1 MPFPR
6 LKSTIR
12 LATAAVLFGTLTV
25 AGQAQDAATAP
36 AAPVP
41 QNTPETRPVPVL
53 NYAKPVS
60 HFPNPIGPYTS
71 RHLAPPNLANTSR
84 IDQLMHDGK
93 LYLSLNDA
101 IALALENNLD
111 IAIAR
116 YNLNIA
122 DTDVLRAKA
131 GASILGVNPG
141 VVQNTPGGGVG
152 GIGASAGA
160 STGGTSLGA
169 GGIGAG
175 TNGLVSST
183 LGLGP
188 AITSFDPVVTGT
200 LQEDH
205 FSQQASSIFQGVLPG
220 SSLVQ
225 NTGTVNFAY
234 NQAFQWG
241 MNLNVSFT
249 NTRQTTNSFFSS
261 LSPQLNSGFKMTLTQ
276 PLLQGFGFP
285 ANTRFIRIAKNNREL
300 SDVAFRLQIIDSVD
314 QIENIYWDLVYA
326 YENARVQNESLAFA
340 QKTLSDTKKQVEI
353 GSLAPIETVR
363 AQSTVA
369 QDQQLVTAAQTNL
382 QLEQLLMKNALT
394 RTLKDPTL
402 ATADVIPTSTMD
414 IPAQEPVVPTEDLIN
429 EALRHRAE
437 LVETRI
443 DLNSRDLS
451 NKAVRSALLPTLDL
465 FAYYGGAGVGG
476 NQNPVNVC
484 STPETLLQ
492 QEFGCASNAPGSL
505 ETITPTT
512 GIGNTLNQLVNS
524 TSPDK
529 GVGLQLNIPLRNRA
543 AQAVQIRSEL
553 EYRQAQMRLQ
563 QIENQVGIEIRNA
576 QYAVQQN
583 RASVDS
589 AQAAAELAR
598 QSLDAEQKKY
608 QFGTSTTTLVLQYQS
623 QLATSES
630 ALVNAT
636 VDYEKSRI
644 ELDRATGALLDHHG
658 ISIDDAARG
667 QVTHLPNVP
676 YVAPR
681 KDMPPPPQAAPAQQ
695 AQDGR
700 ASKTGAVHNRALF
713 FFLTILYN
721 ILCGPRPLHSL
732 RPAKME

>member
-1 MPFPR
+1 MPFAR
-6 LKSTIR
+6 LTSQIR
-12 LATAAVLFGTLTV
+12 LTTAAVLFGTLTL
-25 AGQAQDAATAP
+25 AGWAQEPP

-41 QNTPETRPVPVL
+41 QNTPETRPLPVS
-53 NYAKPVS
+53 NYSKPVS
-60 HFPNPIGPYTS
+60 HFPNPIGPYEP
-71 RHLAPPNLANTSR
+71 RHLAEPSLANTGR
-84 IDQLMHDGK
+84 IDQFMRDGK

-116 YNLNIA
+116 YTLNIA

-131 GASILGVNPG
+131 GAAILGTPVG
-141 VVQNTPGGGVG
+141 TVLNTPGGGIG
-152 GIGASAGA
+152 GIGATSGA

-188 AITSFDPVVTGT
+188 VINSFDPIVTGT

-205 FSQQASSIFQGVLPG
+205 FSQTATNIFQGAFPG
-220 SSLVQ
+220 TSLVA

-241 MNLNVSFT
+241 TNLSVGFN
-249 NTRQTTNSFFSS
+249 NTRGTTNNFLSS
-261 LSPQLNSGFKMTLTQ
+261 LSPQLNSNFKATITQ
-276 PLLQGFGFP
+276 HLLQGFGP
-285 ANTRFIRIAKNNREL
+285 APNTRFIRIAKNNREL
-300 SDVAFRLQIIDSVD
+300 ADVGFRLQIIDSVD

-340 QKTLSDTKKQVEI
+340 QKTLSDTQKQVEI

-394 RTLKDPTL
+394 RTLKDPVL

-414 IPAQEPVVPTEDLIN
+414 VPAQEPVVPTEDLIN

-437 LVETRI
+437 LVESRI
-443 DLNSRDLS
+443 DLNSRELS

-476 NQNPVNVC
+476 SQNPANLC
-484 STPETLLQ
+484 SNLGPDLQ
-492 QEFGCASNAPGSL
+492 DFGCAGTGSGQVP
-505 ETITPTT
+505 ISPTT
-512 GIGNTLNQLVNS
+512 SYSSTLNQLVNS

-589 AQAAAELAR
+589 AKASVELAR

-623 QLATSES
+623 QQATAES
-630 ALVNAT
+630 TLVNAT
-636 VDYEKSRI
+636 VAYEKSRI
-644 ELDRATGALLDHHG
+644 ELDRATGSLLDHDG
-658 ISIDDAARG
+658 ISIEDAARG
-667 QVTHLPNVP
+667 QVTRLPSVP
-676 YVAPR
+676 YIQPR
-681 KDMPPPPQAAPAQQ
+681 KDMPSVVQPAPQAAAPQPPQ
-695 AQDGR
+695 
-700 ASKTGAVHNRALF
+700 
-713 FFLTILYN
+713 
-721 ILCGPRPLHSL
+721 
-732 RPAKME
+732 

>member
-1 MPFPR
+1 MPFAR
-6 LKSTIR
+6 LTSNIR
-12 LATAAVLFGTLTV
+12 LTMAAVLLGMLTITGWT
-25 AGQAQDAATAP
+25 AAAWAQEPP
-36 AAPVP
+36 AAPSP
-41 QNTPETRPVPVL
+41 QNTPETRPLPVM
-53 NYAKPVS
+53 NYSQPVS
-60 HFPNPIGPYTS
+60 HFPNPIAPYEP
-71 RHLAPPNLANTSR
+71 RHLADPNLANTAR
-84 IDQLMHDGK
+84 IDQFMHDGK

-131 GASILGVNPG
+131 GASILGVNAG
-141 VVQNTPGGGVG
+141 VVQNTPGGGIG
-152 GIGASAGA
+152 GIGATAGA

-188 AITSFDPVVTGT
+188 NINSFDPVVTGT

-205 FSQQASSIFQGVLPG
+205 FSQQAVSIFQGVLPQT
-220 SSLVQ
+220 SLVQ

-241 MNLNVSFT
+241 TNLSVGFN
-249 NTRQTTNSFFSS
+249 NTRQTTNSFFTSV
-261 LSPQLNSGFKMTLTQ
+261 SPALNSSFKATFTQ
-276 PLLQGFGFP
+276 HLLQGFGFAP
-285 ANTRFIRIAKNNREL
+285 NTRFIRIAKNNREL
-300 SDVAFRLQIIDSVD
+300 TDVAFRLQIIDSVD

-394 RTLKDPTL
+394 RTLKDPML
-402 ATADVIPTSTMD
+402 ATAEVIPTSTMD
-414 IPAQEPVVPTEDLIN
+414 VPAQEQVVPAEDLIN
-429 EALRHRAE
+429 DALRHRPE
-437 LVETRI
+437 LVESRI
-443 DLNSRDLS
+443 DLNSRELS
-451 NKAVRSALLPTLDL
+451 NKAVRSALRPTLDL
-465 FAYYGGAGVGG
+465 FAYYGGSGVGG
-476 NQNPVNVC
+476 DQNPANAC
-484 STPETLLQ
+484 ATPPTMLQ
-492 QEFGCASNAPGSL
+492 MEFGCASNTVPN
-505 ETITPTT
+505 EPPVFPTT
-512 GIGNTLNQLVNS
+512 SIGGTLNQLVNS
-524 TSPDK
+524 TAPDK
-529 GVGLQLNIPLRNRA
+529 GVGLSLNIPLRNRA

-589 AQAAAELAR
+589 AQAAVELAR

-608 QFGTSTTTLVLQYQS
+608 QFGTSTTTLVLQYES
-623 QLATSES
+623 QLATAES
-630 ALVNAT
+630 GLVNAT
-636 VDYEKSRI
+636 VAYEKSRI
-644 ELDRATGALLDHHG
+644 ELDRATGTLLDHDG
-658 ISIDDAARG
+658 ISVDEAARG
-667 QVTHLPNVP
+667 QVTHLPSVP
-676 YVAPR
+676 YIAPR
-681 KDMPPPPQAAPAQQ
+681 KDMPSVAQPLPQAAPAQQ
-695 AQDGR
+695 PQ
-700 ASKTGAVHNRALF
+700 
-713 FFLTILYN
+713 
-721 ILCGPRPLHSL
+721 
-732 RPAKME
+732 

>member
-1 MPFPR
+1 MRFACFALNTR
-6 LKSTIR
+6 IGAAILFTSVA
-12 LATAAVLFGTLTV
+12 LASW
-25 AGQAQDAATAP
+25 GQDTP

-41 QNTPETRPVPVL
+41 QNTPETKPLPVM
-53 NYAKPVS
+53 NYTQPVS
-60 HFPNPIGPYTS
+60 HFPNPIGPYKP
-71 RHLAPPNLANTSR
+71 RHVAAPNLANTAR
-84 IDQLMHDGK
+84 VDGLMHDGK
-93 LYLSLNDA
+93 LLLSLNDA

-122 DTDVLRAKA
+122 DTDVLRGKA
-131 GASILGVNPG
+131 GASILGVNAG
-141 VVQNTPGGGVG
+141 VVLNTPGGGVG
-152 GIGASAGA
+152 LIGANSGA
-160 STGGTSLGA
+160 ATGGTNLGSGGA
-169 GGIGAG
+169 GGG

-188 AITSFDPVVTGT
+188 NITSFDPVLTGT
-200 LQEDH
+200 LQEDRFNILPAST
-205 FSQQASSIFQGVLPG
+205 FSPASP
-220 SSLVQ
+220 Q
-225 NTGTVNFAY
+225 NTTTGNFAY
-234 NQAFQWG
+234 QQGFSWG
-241 MNLNVSFT
+241 TNVSIGFN
-249 NTRQTTNSFFSS
+249 NTRVATGDAPFSP
-261 LSPQLNSGFKMTLTQ
+261 LSPQLNSSFKFQLTQ
-276 PLLQGFGFP
+276 HLLQGFGFA

-300 SDVAFRLQIIDSVD
+300 SDVAFRLQIIDTVY
-314 QIENIYWDLVYA
+314 QIENIYWDLVFA

-429 EALRHRAE
+429 DALRHRAE
-437 LVETRI
+437 LVESRI
-443 DLNSRDLS
+443 DLNSRELS

-543 AQAVQIRSEL
+543 AQAVQ
-553 EYRQAQMRLQ
+553 
-563 QIENQVGIEIRNA
+563 
-576 QYAVQQN
+576 
-583 RASVDS
+583 
-589 AQAAAELAR
+589 
-598 QSLDAEQKKY
+598 
-608 QFGTSTTTLVLQYQS
+608 
-623 QLATSES
+623 
-630 ALVNAT
+630 
-636 VDYEKSRI
+636 
-644 ELDRATGALLDHHG
+644 
-658 ISIDDAARG
+658 
-667 QVTHLPNVP
+667 
-676 YVAPR
+676 
-681 KDMPPPPQAAPAQQ
+681 
-695 AQDGR
+695 
-700 ASKTGAVHNRALF
+700 
-713 FFLTILYN
+713 
-721 ILCGPRPLHSL
+721 
-732 RPAKME
+732 